1 MQFNNSSNA
10 SNIIQS
16 TMTNAEA
23 NDADNTTI
31 FNVRLLMSMVAGLD
45 VSTQVP
51 LSKSRLRLLQS
62 QGFSVRG

>member
-1 MQFNNSSNA
+1 
-10 SNIIQS
+10 
-16 TMTNAEA
+16 MTNAEA
-23 NDADNTTI
+23 NDTHNTTS

-45 VSTQVP
+45 VSTQVA